1 MRKVAHKHCPM
12 LRRIWVLMDRLRD
25 LLPQPR
31 LLSKPLTPKT
41 SNRVPSNFDN
51 AMVTIHFC
59 DAVRNHIGLLAK
71 AQGMFKHHLA
81 LEHAIFGLAETYFA
95 GFA

>member
-1 MRKVAHKHCPM
+1 
-12 LRRIWVLMDRLRD
+12 MDRLRD

-31 LLSKPLTPKT
+31 LLSKPLPPEPAYG
-41 SNRVPSNFDN
+41 VPSNFDN
-51 AMVTIHFC
+51 TVVTVHFC
-59 DAVRNHIGLLAK
+59 DAVRDNIGFLAK
-71 AQGMFKHHLA
+71 TQGMFKHHLA